1 MAEDNGW
8 IAEENERIARRRD
21 RLGVA
26 PPEAAKG
33 KRGKP
38 GAWGLALSG
47 GGIRSATFS
56 LGVLQALAKAELAD
70 AAGRKTAWLRFFDYL
85 STVSGGGYIGA
96 FFVSLFQ
103 PRRLEPER
111 VEHKWWRPV
120 VQMAQE
126 VAQALPK
133 GMRGRWGAAQEA
145 PASADD
151 KAQKAADCLEAADHA
166 YEVLEDDP
174 PGRVRSRDPYDWR
187 RRPLAWLR
195 ENGRYLTPTG
205 AGDFLYAAGLAI
217 RNWFSVHY
225 VIGTALFLVFAL
237 VAFLKS
243 SAAVYQPALAAL
255 VTDKPFDFFAWGAWA
270 IPDPSA
276 WSLWWSPLWVLPL
289 AVLLVWLAPSGIA
302 FWLISSRDGGAA
314 QGRLARTFTLQAW
327 MALAIAL
334 VLWRLPV
341 TLAGLPTPLA
351 GEGLRRLETG
361 SWLLAALV
369 LLAFLFHA
377 GAALAAEN
385 TEGQRVRQT
394 RALASGLKLALWLVV
409 LAVLDTLS
417 QTFYFWLSH
426 AQSVLW
432 RVATPGALFGALV
445 WAVQKLATGGGGK
458 PLLPKWLPLSAV
470 ACAFAVVLLAVVAT
484 VWAMLVQW
492 MLWGLGPS
500 QIVNADVLA
509 AQYPTTLFLVA
520 LGLLPT
526 LINGLFPSFIN
537 LSTLQAFYSAR
548 LTRAY
553 LGASNG
559 ARFHGEAGRRY
570 ASAAEPHPV
579 DPIAREAYFDED
591 VLAPLHLI
599 NVTMNLTVDPT
610 EQLVQRDRKGIPL
623 AVGPAGYLLDGW
635 YHPHWTGRGDY
646 PIGEWIGVSGA
657 AFTTGLGRLT
667 SLGVSLLLGL
677 ANVRLGLWWR
687 SKLGANDL
695 RRGLEWLALKIF
707 PTQTY
712 LGYELTGRFH
722 GSHRARQY
730 LSDGGHFEN
739 TAAYELLR
747 PEREVEVIV
756 ACDNGCDPEYRFAD
770 VANLIRL
777 SRIDHRAHFE
787 LATDFPGSGLGAIFG
802 RDEDFAQKA
811 DAQDDK
817 CALHYRVTYPKGTGR
832 ARWLV
837 VLKPRLVASAPLDV
851 WQYKQANDAFPQE
864 TTTDQF
870 FDEAQWESYRRLGL
884 VIGTLVFGGEN
895 GAKLVERMRLEP

>member
-1 MAEDNGW
+1 MADGNDW
-8 IAEENERIARRRD
+8 VAKENARIAKRRE

-26 PPEAAKG
+26 PPEVAKEKTG
-33 KRGKP
+33 KA

-47 GGIRSATFS
+47 GGIRSATFA
-56 LGVLQALAKAELAD
+56 LGVLQALAKVELEQSE
-70 AAGRKTAWLRFFDYL
+70 GRRTAWLRFFDYL
-85 STVSGGGYIGA
+85 STVSGGGYVGA
-96 FFVSLFQ
+96 FFASLFL

-111 VEHKWWRPV
+111 GERKWWGPV
-120 VQMAQE
+120 AQMARE
-126 VAQALPK
+126 VAQVLPR
-133 GMRGRWGAAQEA
+133 GMRGRWGAAPDAE
-145 PASADD
+145 ASADE
-151 KAQKAADCLEAADHA
+151 KAQKAADCLEAANHA
-166 YEVLEDDP
+166 YEVLKDDP
-174 PGRVRSRDPYDWR
+174 PGRVRSRDPYDWK

-205 AGDFLYAAGLAI
+205 AGDTLYAAGLAI

-225 VIGTALFLVFAL
+225 VIGTALFLAFAL
-237 VAFLKS
+237 VALVKS
-243 SAAVYQPALAAL
+243 SAALFMTPA
-255 VTDKPFDFFAWGAWA
+255 FDFFAWRAWA
-270 IPDPSA
+270 IPDPA
-276 WSLWWSPLWVLPL
+276 GGSLWWSPLWVLPL
-289 AVLLVWLAPSGIA
+289 AVLLAWEVPSGVA
-302 FWLISSRDGGAA
+302 FWLIAARDGAA
-314 QGRLARTFTLQAW
+314 SQGRLARAFTLQAW

-334 VLWRLPV
+334 VLWRLPA
-341 TLAGLPTPLA
+341 TLAGLPTPLTE
-351 GEGLRRLETG
+351 EGLARLEGG
-361 SWLLAALV
+361 SRLLAALV
-369 LLAFLFHA
+369 VIALFFHA

-394 RALASGLKLALWLVV
+394 RVLASGLKLMLWLVV

-426 AQSVLW
+426 AGSVLW
-432 RVATPGALFGALV
+432 RVATPGAVFAALV
-445 WAVQKLATGGGGK
+445 WAVRKLATESGGR
-458 PLLPKWLPLSAV
+458 PLLPGWLPRSVA
-470 ACAFAVVLLAVVAT
+470 ACAGAAVLLAAVAT
-484 VWAMLVQW
+484 AWAMLVQW
-492 MLWGLGPS
+492 LLWGLGPS
-500 QIVNADVLA
+500 AVFNADVLA

-526 LINGLFPSFIN
+526 LVNGLFPSFIN

-559 ARFHGEAGRRY
+559 ARFHGGEGRRY

-579 DPIAREAYFDED
+579 DPIAREAYYDED

-599 NVTMNLTVDPT
+599 NVTMDLTVDPT

-635 YHPHWTGRGDY
+635 YHPHWSGRGDY

-667 SLGVSLLLGL
+667 SLGLSLLLGL
-677 ANVRLGLWWR
+677 ANVRLGVWWR
-687 SKLGANDL
+687 SRFGANDL
-695 RRGLEWLALKIF
+695 PPGLERLALRVF

-712 LGYELTGRFH
+712 LAYELTARFH
-722 GSHRARQY
+722 GAHRERQY

-747 PEREVEVIV
+747 PERDVEVIV
-756 ACDNGCDPEYRFAD
+756 ACDDGCDPEYGFAD
-770 VANLIRL
+770 LANLFRL
-777 SRIDHRAHFE
+777 ARIDHRAHFE
-787 LATDFPGSGLGAIFG
+787 LASDFPGSGLGAIFG

-811 DAQDDK
+811 GPDDNK
-817 CALHYRVTYPKGTGR
+817 CALLYRVTYPQGAGR

-837 VLKPRLVASAPLDV
+837 VLKPRLVAAAPLDV
-851 WQYKQANDAFPQE
+851 WQYKQANGAFPQE
-864 TTTDQF
+864 STTDQF
-870 FDEAQWESYRRLGL
+870 FDEAQWESYRRLGV

-895 GAKLVERMRLEP
+895 GRKLVERLALEP

>member
-1 MAEDNGW
+1 MAD
-8 IAEENERIARRRD
+8 ENDWVGKENKRIAKRRE

-26 PPEAAKG
+26 PPEVAKG
-33 KRGKP
+33 KSGKP

-56 LGVLQALAKAELAD
+56 LGVLQALAQ
-70 AAGRKTAWLRFFDYL
+70 AGLDDGKGGKTPWLRLFDYL
-85 STVSGGGYIGA
+85 STVSGGGYMGA

-111 VEHKWWRPV
+111 VEGKWWRPV
-120 VQMAQE
+120 MQMAQE
-126 VAQALPK
+126 VAQVLPK
-133 GMRGRWGAAQEA
+133 GMRGRWGGAEA
-145 PASADD
+145 KAGTSADEKD
-151 KAQKAADCLEAADHA
+151 KKAADCLQAANHA
-166 YEVLEDDP
+166 YEVLKDDP
-174 PGRVRSRDPYDWR
+174 PGRVRSRDRYDWR

-205 AGDFLYAAGLAI
+205 AGDYLYAAGLAI
-217 RNWFSVHY
+217 RNWFSLHY
-225 VIGTALFLVFAL
+225 VIGSALFLLFAL
-237 VAFLKS
+237 VAFVKS
-243 SAAVYQPALAAL
+243 SAAVYQPGLVALF
-255 VTDKPFDFFAWGAWA
+255 THDPYDFFASSAWA

-289 AVLLVWLAPSGIA
+289 AVFVLWLAPSGIA
-302 FWLISSRDGGAA
+302 YWLTSSRDSGAA

-327 MALAIAL
+327 IALALAL

-341 TLAGLPTPLA
+341 SLA
-351 GEGLRRLETG
+351 GEGLIHLETG
-361 SWLLAALV
+361 AWLLAALV
-369 LLAFLFHA
+369 LIAFVFHA
-377 GAALAAEN
+377 GAALTAEN
-385 TEGQRVRQT
+385 NEGQRVRQT
-394 RALASGLKLALWLVV
+394 RVLASGLKLALGLAV

-426 AQSVLW
+426 AGSVLW
-432 RVATPGALFGALV
+432 RVLTPGVLFGALV
-445 WAVQKLATGGGGK
+445 WAVRKLATGGGK
-458 PLLPKWLPLSAV
+458 PLLPKWLPLSAL
-470 ACAFAVVLLAVVAT
+470 ACAGAVLLLAVVAT

-492 MLWGLGPS
+492 LLWGLGPS
-500 QIVNADVLA
+500 AVVNGDVLA

-559 ARFHGEAGRRY
+559 ARFHGEEGRRY
-570 ASAAEPHPV
+570 ASAAEPHPL
-579 DPIAREAYFDED
+579 DPIAREAYYDED

-599 NVTMNLTVDPT
+599 NVTMDLTVDPT

-623 AVGPAGYLLDGW
+623 AVGPTGYLLDGW
-635 YHPHWTGRGDY
+635 YQPHWTGRGDY

-657 AFTTGLGRLT
+657 AFTTGLGRAT
-667 SLGVSLLLGL
+667 SLGLSLLLGL

-687 SKLGANDL
+687 SKLGTNDV
-695 RRGLEWLALKIF
+695 RPGLEWLALKVF

-712 LGYELTGRFH
+712 LGYELAARFH
-722 GSHRARQY
+722 GAHRARQY

-739 TAAYELLR
+739 TAVYELLR

-756 ACDNGCDPEYRFAD
+756 ACDDGCDPDYQFAD

-777 SRIDHRAHFE
+777 SRIDHRARFD
-787 LATDFPGSGLGAIFG
+787 LVSDFPGSGLGAIFG
-802 RDEDFAQKA
+802 RDEDFTEKGGGAGN
-811 DAQDDK
+811 K
-817 CALHYRVTYPKGTGR
+817 CALLYRVTYPGGHGR

-837 VLKPRLVASAPLDV
+837 VLKPRLVEAAPLDV
-851 WQYKQANDAFPQE
+851 WQYKQANETFPQE

-884 VIGTLVFGGEN
+884 MIGTLVFGGEN
-895 GAKLVERMRLEP
+895 GAKLIERLKLDP